1 MKQLSFKIDVVK
13 ELTGNQV
20 KEAMLRNRQVKFQ
33 EETNKNL
40 SKQLQMEN
48 YKKRQKELLDGIFG

>member
-1 MKQLSFKIDVVK
+1 MKQLNFKFETVK

-20 KEAMLRNRQVKFQ
+20 KESMLRNKQIKFQ

-48 YKKRQKELLDGIFG
+48 YRKRQSKILKEIFG